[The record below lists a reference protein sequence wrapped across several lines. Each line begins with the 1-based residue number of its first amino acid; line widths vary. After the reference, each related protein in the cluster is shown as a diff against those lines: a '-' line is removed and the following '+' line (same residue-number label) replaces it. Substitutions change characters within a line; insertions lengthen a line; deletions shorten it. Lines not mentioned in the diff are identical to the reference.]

1 MTEFRRVLFRSNIY
15 QSSIMEEEASQHSTV
30 HKEQNESKAIPSEY
44 IELDLN
50 KIKEF
55 MYILY
60 ITLFYI

>member
-1 MTEFRRVLFRSNIY
+1 
-15 QSSIMEEEASQHSTV
+15 MEEEASQHSTV

-55 MYILY
+55 MYEAFLY
-60 ITLFYI
+60 LVGKCVS

>member
-1 MTEFRRVLFRSNIY
+1 
-15 QSSIMEEEASQHSTV
+15 MEEEASQHSTV

-50 KIKEF
+50 KIKES

>member
-1 MTEFRRVLFRSNIY
+1 
-15 QSSIMEEEASQHSTV
+15 MEEEASQHSTV

-60 ITLFYI
+60 ITLFYMLKISVLTMQIVF

>member
-1 MTEFRRVLFRSNIY
+1 
-15 QSSIMEEEASQHSTV
+15 MEEEASQHSTV

-55 MYILY
+55 MYIQY
-60 ITLFYI
+60 ITLIYI